1 MPSKNISISD
11 EAYKKMTCDK
21 RLDALPEGD
30 EEGMYTEN
38 FRITLLRSLLD
49 MKDNKTYTSEELK
62 KQLGIQ

>member
-1 MPSKNISISD
+1 
-11 EAYKKMTCDK
+11 MTCDK

-38 FRITLLRSLLD
+38 FRISLLRSLLD
-49 MKDNKTYTSEELK
+49 LKDNKTYTLEEVK

>member
-1 MPSKNISISD
+1 VEKLNGLK
-11 EAYKKMTCDK
+11 AYKKMTCDK

-38 FRITLLRSLLD
+38 FRSSLLRSLLD
-49 MKDNKTYTSEELK
+49 LKDNKTYTLEEVK